1 MNNRFTI
8 TEEEKNR
15 IRGLHKNHSIIKEQS
30 KERSKIS
37 KQDYATIMNT
47 LTEKLIQTYKGKTVN
62 LWTTTIDGE
71 ETVDGPGTVVG
82 DEVSSLG
89 SWTIDY
95 IAPYSE
101 LDEDAGEGYGSI
113 LIDFKFRANPE
124 DESQNHV
131 MNTFVADYGENG
143 NLSVIWEC
151 GDKDFVTDTGASSA
165 TGYQTGRM
173 PGTFTNLKLINKLN
187 TELCNSIE
195 WKEYDKLFSP
205 NGNYVVTDMD
215 VDFSMGD
222 EDIETLA

>member
-62 LWTTTIDGE
+62 LWSTTIAGE
-71 ETVDGPGTVVG
+71 ETIDGPGTVAG

-95 IAPYSE
+95 INPYSE
-101 LDEDAGEGYGSI
+101 LDEEAGEDVGSI
-113 LIDFKFRANPE
+113 IIGFSPRRGPE
-124 DESQNHV
+124 DESQV
-131 MNTFVADYGENG
+131 DMMTTFLDGKTKAD
-143 NLSVIWEC
+143 LSL
-151 GDKDFVTDTGASSA
+151 DT
-165 TGYQTGRM
+165 T
-173 PGTFTNLKLINKLN
+173 
-187 TELCNSIE
+187 
-195 WKEYDKLFSP
+195 W
-205 NGNYVVTDMD
+205 
-215 VDFSMGD
+215 
-222 EDIETLA
+222 

>member
-30 KERSKIS
+30 KERGKIS
-37 KQDYATIMNT
+37 MEEYRSIMSN
-47 LTEKLIQTYKGKTVN
+47 LYMKMKDMLEGKTVN
-62 LWTTTIDGE
+62 LWSTTIAGE
-71 ETVDGPGTVVG
+71 ETIDGPGTVAG

-95 IAPYSE
+95 INPYSE
-101 LDEDAGEGYGSI
+101 LDEEAGEDVGSI
-113 LIDFKFRANPE
+113 IIGFSPRRGPE
-124 DESQNHV
+124 DESQV
-131 MNTFVADYGENG
+131 DMMTTFLDGKTKADGK
-143 NLSVIWEC
+143 LSVVWEC
-151 GDKDFVTDTGASSA
+151 GDKAFYD
-165 TGYQTGRM
+165 
-173 PGTFTNLKLINKLN
+173 GTITNLKLINKLN